1 MYLWMNG
8 KESHAMTAATPYQAM
23 IATTANT
30 AIAITVR
37 IAART
42 AGCATP
48 QSVLDV
54 LMNVLN
60 VKSRFVVTVPQCARN
75 VERRSVR
82 TA

>member
-23 IATTANT
+23 IATTVNT
-30 AIAITVR
+30 ATATIAR

-42 AGCATP
+42 AGCVIP

-60 VKSRFVVTVPQCARN
+60 VRSRFVVAAP
-75 VERRSVR
+75 
-82 TA
+82 